1 MISFSAG
8 FSGQNP
14 NTKLRILK
22 KSGEVLSAS
31 GLSGLM
37 KSMAAGALGA
47 GLPRNCDKGWTFV
60 PSLHF
65 LDVLDV
71 TGIEE
76 LRPVEDKGK
85 FCLGPD
91 HGLDAWRRFA
101 LPVRPSQQEVSPII
115 ARGAAS
121 HVGEVESVHVDE
133 LERVVTLLFNGRHR
147 EDERF
152 RSEVRTQE
160 RVRCIR
166 IRSLD
171 RLVVRRIDSRGVA
184 QRIPW
189 HLEFGIAAVNE
200 VAVLDTVAVHE
211 WETVDVGLL
220 GNSPCL
226 IGRNGLTAG
235 GHGCPSRP

>member
-31 GLSGLM
+31 GLSCLV

-47 GLPRNCDKGWTFV
+47 GLPRNCDKGCTLYPAWIFLTF
-60 PSLHF
+60 S
-65 LDVLDV
+65 
-71 TGIEE
+71 IEE
-76 LRPVEDKGK
+76 LRPVEDEGK
-85 FCLGPD
+85 FCLRPD
-91 HGLDAWRRFA
+91 YRLDARRRFA
-101 LPVRPSQQEVSPII
+101 LPVWTSKQEASPII

-121 HVGEVESVHVDE
+121 YVGEVESVHVDE
-133 LERVVTLLFNGRHR
+133 LERVVTLLFNGWHR

-160 RVRCIR
+160 RVRCIG
-166 IRSLD
+166 IRRLD
-171 RLVVRRIDSRGVA
+171 RLVVRCIDSRGVA

-200 VAVLDTVAVHE
+200 VRVLDTVAVHE
-211 WETVDVGLL
+211 RETVDVRLAIVRA
-220 GNSPCL
+220 SS
-226 IGRNGLTAG
+226 AEMD
-235 GHGCPSRP
+235 